1 MLHVIDNLLPTSALQ
16 DLRDLCD
23 IHGRLKEQHDGDA
36 QFSWRP
42 ETGSPRSIHAA
53 AQQAVFDRYL
63 DEALLP
69 WQHRSPPSG
78 LESSGGATPTTISTG
93 TSTRTNLKAA

>member
-53 AQQAVFDRYL
+53 AQQAVVDRHL
-63 DEALLP
+63 DEALL
-69 WQHRSPPSG
+69 S
-78 LESSGGATPTTISTG
+78 LATLFASLRTG
-93 TSTRTNLKAA
+93 V